1 MPGVTVT
8 ANMTLGKRQA
18 AMEPQQQYQEQ
29 TIDLCR
35 KEFSSQ
41 TIGIIQELKAK
52 GLVMT
57 PYDESALSRGMLL
70 LNVTDHLRELAYHLD
85 EKDNVILIA
94 PS

>member
-1 MPGVTVT
+1 
-8 ANMTLGKRQA
+8 MTLGKRQA

-57 PYDESALSRGMLL
+57 PYDESALSRGMLCKRPKFPSSAML
-70 LNVTDHLRELAYHLD
+70 GLA
-85 EKDNVILIA
+85 
-94 PS
+94 

>member
-1 MPGVTVT
+1 
-8 ANMTLGKRQA
+8 MTLGKRQA

-70 LNVTDHLRELAYHLD
+70 LNVTDNLRELAYHLD
-85 EKDNVILIA
+85 ALMRRTTLY
-94 PS
+94 